1 MKKTFKKV
9 VACVLAVLMMFTMMP
24 FTALANSGD
33 GNNIGWWGDNNFN
46 GLTNSNI
53 PFEVQNAGVWNNEY
67 ELGYAAGDA
76 IYPYSDYQDDGI
88 DIAMQD
94 LESVK
99 PVLTVIVSKVDIVS
113 KAAANYYTSTQY
125 PDYASALAA
134 GQVVNPTS
142 LESGQL
148 YAVTFELGGLDA
160 YVSGQVKAFFD
171 AGKVTFGQ
179 ISKLGK
185 FTATNDN
192 TAAQAVLKWADNF
205 EDGLITTKGYQV
217 AYNSNQTIYVP
228 LFGKQ
233 AAPASTYIGED
244 VRTAGYNGHILATV
258 LFRADDNIDLTQV
271 MHLDVDSEN
280 TAAYGCTTFTCYD
293 AEETN
298 GYKHVKFNFD
308 KTNAT
313 ETAGLLALQYANAGG
328 STPDPTTY
336 TVNYENYAGT
346 VVSTQTVES
355 ADALVAPANTAAD
368 AQYSYA
374 WPAVTELTDGMTV
387 KETRT
392 VNQYTVTFTNY
403 AGQVVDTQTLDYGAT
418 PVAPANTAADAQYTY
433 AWPTVSAVT
442 GAANYT
448 ETRSTNQYTVTFVNA
463 AGDTVSTKAYDY
475 GTAAAD
481 VVVPANTETSIGT
494 EWTTTYTWPT
504 VADVTADATYTEVG
518 TPAKTQYTV
527 TFTNYAGQV
536 VDTQTLDYGAT
547 PVAPANTA
555 SDAQYTYAWPTV
567 AAVTGNADYAE
578 TRTVNEY
585 NVTWKFA
592 DGRTDQVDTLA
603 YGAAITAP
611 ANSSVKVGNV
621 TTTYKWENVAATV
634 TGDVTYTEVVDQQI
648 TDAFTVTFVNYA
660 GETVSANS
668 YAAGTA
674 GSDVVLPANTASDA
688 QYTYAWPTVA
698 DVTGDV
704 TYTETRT
711 VNEYTVTFV
720 NAAGVT
726 VSETSYP
733 YGTAAEDVDIAENTA
748 DTAQYSYSW
757 PEVQDVTG
765 DAVYNEIQ
773 EVRNYTVVFHF
784 ADGRDDAIVIEP
796 YGTALTAPENSTIVD
811 GYTTTTYKWVDV
823 PATVVDDAEFTE
835 VVDQSTTTQFTVTFV
850 NAAGEEVSAVKY
862 NGGTAAADVAVP
874 ENTAST
880 KRVTYSWPEVADV
893 TADVTYNEVV
903 TDLGYAVTVNVA
915 DGGTVAVDGN
925 AIDATTTVQKALN
938 STVALVATPD
948 DGYEFVAW
956 QTTGGVTVSDQ
967 ATYNAPVLA
976 DIEYTPVFA
985 ETKASEFTVVFVDRF
1000 NNVVDTQTV
1009 TNGADIVVPAVPN
1022 AVGYTNGAWELDN
1035 DAIAALTASTTIKP
1049 TYDKDS
1055 ENTFT
1060 VTAAGAKITANGA
1073 EYNDVADGIAY
1084 DTKVTVS
1091 ADDAQVWKINGVAVG
1106 YGKSYTFFVGANT
1119 ELTYET
1125 AAVVADAAVA
1135 GISATPYVTGG
1146 RTMVAFLATKTL
1158 GEGNTFV
1165 SSGFVYG
1172 KGCDAESTLDDV
1184 DGATVKAFYTKTNS
1198 EQFQL
1203 NYGYSSQTG
1212 TVLVKAFLAYKDAS
1226 GESHVIYA
1234 APQTYTY

>member
-1 MKKTFKKV
+1 MKRTLKKAL
-9 VACVLAVLMMFTMMP
+9 ACLLAVLMVSTMLP
-24 FTALANSGD
+24 FSAFAATAV
-33 GNNIGWWGDNNFN
+33 GWWGDANWK
-46 GLTNSNI
+46 GYENSSI
-53 PFEVQNAGVWNNEY
+53 PFEVQNGGVWNNTY
-67 ELGYAAGDA
+67 EMGYAAGDA
-76 IYPYSDYQDDGI
+76 IYPYSEYQDDGLTI
-88 DIAMQD
+88 LKED
-94 LESVK
+94 LAAGK
-99 PVLTVIVSKVDIVS
+99 PVLTVYVSEVDIVS
-113 KAAANYYTSTQY
+113 KAAANYYTSSQY
-125 PDYASALAA
+125 PDYASANAA
-134 GQVVNPTS
+134 GRIVDPTKLS
-142 LESGQL
+142 SDKI
-148 YAVTFELGGLDA
+148 YAVTFEVGGIDTI
-160 YVSGQVKAFFD
+160 VDGTVKAYFD
-171 AGKVTFGQ
+171 EGAVTFGQ

-185 FTATNDN
+185 FAATNDN
-192 TAAQAVLKWADNF
+192 TAAAAVINRANDF
-205 EDGLITTKGYQV
+205 ENALLDTKGGQA
-217 AYNSNQTIYVP
+217 AYNSNRTIYIP
-228 LFGKQ
+228 FFGKQ
-233 AAPASTYIGED
+233 PAPASTYIGED
-244 VRTAGYNGHILATV
+244 TRTAGNNGHIIGTV
-258 LFRADDNIDLTQV
+258 IFKPLVDNLDFTSVVHYDQDSDNNPARA
-271 MHLDVDSEN
+271 
-280 TAAYGCTTFTCYD
+280 CTYLHCYD
-293 AEETN
+293 EDETQGN
-298 GYKHVKFNFD
+298 KQLQYTFD
-308 KTNAT
+308 TVD
-313 ETAGLLALQYANAGG
+313 ETYTYALMALQYAGMSG
-328 STPDPTTY
+328 STPPQPTTY
-336 TVNYENYAGT
+336 TVNYENFAGT
-346 VVSTQTVES
+346 VVSTQTVQS
-355 ADALVAPANTAAD
+355 ADALVAPANTASD
-368 AQYSYA
+368 AQYTYA

-418 PVAPANTAADAQYTY
+418 PVAPANTASDAQYTY

-481 VVVPANTETSIGT
+481 VEVPANTETSIGT
-494 EWTTTYTWPT
+494 EWTTTYAWPT
-504 VADVTADATYTEVG
+504 VADVTADVTYTEVG

-592 DGRTDQVDTLA
+592 DGRADQVDTLA
-603 YGAAITAP
+603 YGDAITAP

-674 GSDVVLPANTASDA
+674 ASDVVLPANTASDA

-726 VSETSYP
+726 LSETSYP

-765 DAVYNEIQ
+765 DAVYNEIE

-925 AIDATTTVQKALN
+925 AIDDTTTVQKALN

-1060 VTAAGAKITANGA
+1060 VTAAGATITANGA
-1073 EYNDVADGIAY
+1073 EYTDVADGIAY

-1146 RTMVAFLATKTL
+1146 KTMVAFLATKTL

-1212 TVLVKAFLAYKDAS
+1212 TVIVKAFLAYKDAS